1 MRHRH
6 LVPATLFSLALTTAA
21 TTQDPAPTVRIEP
34 ERPQGIEELIAKVR
48 IAHRPASTDG
58 DQQPID
64 QFHATLRVTP
74 VRRDADNVEVDLDA
88 SFLAPQLLRYK
99 VEDASATL
107 ERGQDEEGCWAR
119 TDDRVLKLQGKD
131 FATERDEVRKHVR
144 LARQLLGFLDP
155 GSVFETM
162 TIVAP
167 PQTAQL
173 RVARDETIETRVFD
187 GTVDSFP
194 LFAPPEGGDP
204 APPAKLTVWIDAATH
219 RLAGVLVQPLDDE
232 GKPSTVG
239 EFFLL
244 KDYTERQGAILPL
257 RLLIYQVARG
267 RKFPEAEIEI
277 RAIDLSPGLTPDRMR
292 RPEP

>member
-6 LVPATLFSLALTTAA
+6 CLSVTLFSLALTVAGAA
-21 TTQDPAPTVRIEP
+21 QDPAPTVRIEP
-34 ERPQGIEELIAKVR
+34 QRPEGVEELIAKVR
-48 IAHRPASTDG
+48 GAPRPGSAEG
-58 DQQPID
+58 DQEPIE

-107 ERGQDEEGCWAR
+107 ERGQDQDGCWAR
-119 TDDRVLKLQGKD
+119 TGDRVLKLQGKD

-144 LARQLLGFLDP
+144 IARQLLGFLDP
-155 GSVFETM
+155 GTVFETM
-162 TIVAP
+162 TIVDP

-173 RVARDETIETRVFD
+173 RISRDETIETRVVE
-187 GTVDSFP
+187 GTVESFP

-204 APPAKLTVWIDAATH
+204 APPAKLTVWIDATTQ
-219 RLAGVLVQPLDDE
+219 RLAGVLVQPLGDD

-244 KDYTERQGAILPL
+244 KDYTERQSAVLPL